1 MRTARLA
8 MIAASMTVAMLLTPP
23 ADAQGPLGA
32 QSHSQAPVVLAAA
45 TANQTKVDATK
56 AVLRDLWIGHVFW
69 VRNVVVAGLAANPD
83 AQKAAEDQVVANA
96 QAIAASIAPFYGTDA
111 EARFFRLLAGHYG
124 AVKTYLNATIAGDA
138 DKQSEATTMLLG
150 NATEIAEFLSTANP
164 YLPKDAVEGLLQA
177 HGGHHIVQIQQL
189 RDNEFSDEAQ
199 TWLEMTQHIYVI
211 ADATADALA
220 QQFAERF

>member
-1 MRTARLA
+1 MAFPVGITRRN
-8 MIAASMTVAMLLTPP
+8 P
-23 ADAQGPLGA
+23 ADAQSPLGPP
-32 QSHSQAPVVLAAA
+32 SHCHASVVLAAG
-45 TANQTKVDATK
+45 TANQTKVHATK
-56 AVLRDLWIGHVFW
+56 AVLRDLWIGHIFW
-69 VRNVVVAGLAANPD
+69 VRNVVFAELAGNAA
-83 AQKAAEDQVVANA
+83 AQKAAENQVVANA
-96 QAIAASIAPFYGTDA
+96 QAIAASIAPFYGADA

-124 AVKTYLNATIAGDA
+124 AVKAYLDATIAGDA
-138 DKQSEATTMLLG
+138 DKQSEATAMLLG

-189 RDNEFSDEAQ
+189 LANEFSDEAQ
-199 TWLEMTQHIYVI
+199 TWLEMTQHVYVI